1 MVGDVSSTA
10 PGKSILDGRID
21 QMSGGGG
28 SKANLCFYSNKDPW
42 SKAFLEELRGTPWV
56 SEFTFVCVDPGPN
69 RPALPKWL
77 KQVPTLVIDGDKEP
91 IKTDTEVM
99 NWLYERKMRSR
110 PTASSAA
117 PPMSAAS
124 AAPAEPESWVG
135 GEMSGFATSGYSFL
149 DSDTSTAGN
158 GGASMPG
165 SFAFLNGGSSP
176 GDRQSQDQA
185 SSKVPMTRK
194 EKQFEDQLNL
204 YKQQRDAG
212 MKPGPNRV

>member
-1 MVGDVSSTA
+1 
-10 PGKSILDGRID
+10 
-21 QMSGGGG
+21 
-28 SKANLCFYSNKDPW
+28 
-42 SKAFLEELRGTPWV
+42 
-56 SEFTFVCVDPGPN
+56 
-69 RPALPKWL
+69 
-77 KQVPTLVIDGDKEP
+77 
-91 IKTDTEVM
+91 
-99 NWLYERKMRSR
+99 MRSR

-117 PPMSAAS
+117 PPMSAAT

-185 SSKVPMTRK
+185 SAKVPMTRK

>member
-1 MVGDVSSTA
+1 
-10 PGKSILDGRID
+10 
-21 QMSGGGG
+21 MSGGGG
-28 SKANLCFYSNKDPW
+28 KNLCFYSNKDPW

-56 SEFTFVCVDPGPN
+56 AEFSFICVDPSAN

-77 KQVPTLVIDGDKEP
+77 KQVPTLVINGDKEP

-110 PTASSAA
+110 PAATAQKPASSAA
-117 PPMSAAS
+117 T

-135 GEMSGFATSGYSFL
+135 GEMSGFARSGYSFL

-165 SFAFLNGGSSP
+165 SFAFLNGGAAP
-176 GDRQSQDQA
+176 GDRQSMEA
-185 SSKVPMTRK
+185 ATSKVPMSKK
-194 EKQFEDQLNL
+194 EKQFEDQLSL
-204 YKQQRDAG
+204 YKQQRDVG
-212 MKPGPNRV
+212 MKQGPARM

>member
-1 MVGDVSSTA
+1 
-10 PGKSILDGRID
+10 
-21 QMSGGGG
+21 MSGTGGAN
-28 SKANLCFYSNKDPW
+28 SKNLCFYSNKDPW

-56 SEFTFVCVDPGPN
+56 AEFSFVCVDPSAN

-77 KQVPTLVIDGDKEP
+77 KQVPTLVINGEKEP

-110 PTASSAA
+110 PAA
-117 PPMSAAS
+117 AQPPPASAAS

-135 GEMSGFATSGYSFL
+135 GEMSGYADSGYSFI
-149 DSDTSTAGN
+149 DADTSTAGN

-165 SFAFLNGGSSP
+165 SFAFLGGGAAP
-176 GDRQSQDQA
+176 GDRQSQESA

-204 YKQQRDAG
+204 YKQQRDVG
-212 MKPGPNRV
+212 MKQGPGRV